1 MHLVCRKCICNLIIN
16 VNVQNGYFEW
26 STDNHISKAN
36 VIYLMQ
42 NEKEPGKYVKKYHKI
57 VLFGNSGCHTNKHK
71 HPRQYIHTSTLQC
84 IHKYGNIVNMRGKHD
99 LFIYKI
105 IENSKNILFISILS
119 SVAVDMFE
127 LIGYCDAMG
136 FWKRLSAFSIDD
148 VLCALQF
155 RIWYILLRCVCVLL
169 VATIFIAFPNAVT
182 NHLKHR
188 AYAHQIWIFIH
199 SFIQLWKPKNRF
211 EIERSSEM

>member
-42 NEKEPGKYVKKYHKI
+42 SEKEPGKYVKKYHKI

-71 HPRQYIHTSTLQC
+71 HPRQYIHTATLQC
-84 IHKYGNIVNMRGKHD
+84 IHKYGNVVNMRGKHD

-119 SVAVDMFE
+119 CGRHVWADWLLWCYGVLEAIISIFHWWCFMCTSVSDMV
-127 LIGYCDAMG
+127 Y
-136 FWKRLSAFSIDD
+136 SSS
-148 VLCALQF
+148 
-155 RIWYILLRCVCVLL
+155 VCVLL

-188 AYAHQIWIFIH
+188 AYARQIWIFIH